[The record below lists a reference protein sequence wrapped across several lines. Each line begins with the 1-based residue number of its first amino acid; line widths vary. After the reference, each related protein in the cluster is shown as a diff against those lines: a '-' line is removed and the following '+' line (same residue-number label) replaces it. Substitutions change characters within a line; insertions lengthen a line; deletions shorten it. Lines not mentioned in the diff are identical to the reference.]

1 MSQNRIIRVDLR
13 REKTTD
19 ETLPEVYQYLGGRAL
34 TAAIINDEVPPTCH
48 PLGKSN
54 KCVIAT
60 GLFAGTP
67 FPCANR
73 CSIGAKSPLTGGIK
87 ESNVGGTVA
96 FKLSRLNIRAVIIE
110 GQPAESNSLY
120 ILKLDLKGGHLIFAD
135 EYGGEKTYKLAS
147 ELRQRFGKKIGLLMI
162 GPAGELQL
170 SAAGIAATDL
180 RGNPC
185 DYAGRGGMGAVLGS
199 KHIKAIVIDDQVT
212 QNTPEYFNRKRFIS
226 ISKAFTRKLKK
237 NKKDLHEFGTPIE
250 IEMSNELGYLPT
262 HNYSAGR
269 FEGAEKIGG
278 DTMRQRINERGGP
291 DGQACMPGCPI
302 ACKHTYVNSKSRYI
316 TSSLEYETVAL
327 LGANCGIDDL
337 DAIAKMDRL
346 CDEIGVDTMEMGAT
360 IGVAM
365 EAGLLSFGDA
375 QGAIAVLEE
384 IPKNTP
390 MGRIIGNG
398 AEIAGKVFGV
408 KRVPTVKGQGMAA
421 YDPRSNKGIGVTYM
435 SSPMGADHTAGCAMP
450 GRTGFDLSKTYD
462 SLKPDGQPELSLDLQ
477 IMVAIIDAMGVC
489 FFVGLEIETLNIL
502 AEALNARYDRN
513 VTFNDMVE
521 LGKDI
526 LANEHRFNLAAGS
539 SMVERLPEFF
549 ETEPL
554 PPHETFFD
562 VDRDV
567 IEAELDNKLKPYI
580 RIRKEN
586 P

>member
-1 MSQNRIIRVDLR
+1 MSKDKILRVDLGQ
-13 REKTTD
+13 EKIAR
-19 ETLPEVYQYLGGRAL
+19 ETLPDKYQYLGGRAL
-34 TAAIINDEVPPTCH
+34 TAAIIHDEVPPTCH

-96 FKLSRLNIRAVIIE
+96 FKLSRLNIRAVVIE
-110 GQPAESNSLY
+110 GQPAESHSLY
-120 ILKLDLKGGHLIFAD
+120 VLKLDMSGGHLIPAE
-135 EYGGEKTYKLAS
+135 EYRGDKTYKLAS
-147 ELRQRFGKKIGLLMI
+147 DLRQRFGKKTGLLMI

-170 SAAGIAATDL
+170 SAAGIAATDP

-199 KHIKAIVIDDQVT
+199 KHIKAIVIDDQAA
-212 QNTPEYFNRKRFIS
+212 QSAPEYFDRKKFVS
-226 ISKAFTRKLKK
+226 IARDFTQKLK
-237 NKKDLHEFGTPIE
+237 NTKKDLHAFGTPIE

-262 HNYSAGR
+262 RNYSAGR

-278 DTMRQRINERGGP
+278 ETMRQRIDERGGP
-291 DGQACMPGCPI
+291 GGQACTPGCPI
-302 ACKHTYVNSKSRYI
+302 ACKHTYVDPKSRYI
-316 TSSLEYETVAL
+316 TSSLEYETIAL
-327 LGANCGIDDL
+327 LGSNCGIDDL
-337 DAIAKMDRL
+337 DAIAKMDRI

-360 IGVAM
+360 IGVVM

-375 QGAIAVLEE
+375 QGTISLLEE
-384 IPKNTP
+384 ISKNTP

-421 YDPRSNKGIGVTYM
+421 YDPRSNKGIGVTYA

-450 GRTGFDLSKTYD
+450 GRTGLDLSKTYD

-502 AEALNARYDRN
+502 AEALNARYDQN

-526 LANEHRFNLAAGS
+526 LVNEHRFNLAAGS
-539 SMVERLPEFF
+539 SMVEQLPDFF
-549 ETEPL
+549 KIEPL
-554 PPHETFFD
+554 TPHETLFD
-562 VDRDV
+562 VDKDA
-567 IEAELDNKLKPYI
+567 IEAELTNKLKL
-580 RIRKEN
+580 
-586 P
+586 

>member
-1 MSQNRIIRVDLR
+1 MSKNRIIRVDLH

-19 ETLPEVYQYLGGRAL
+19 ETLPEVYKYLGGRAL

-48 PLGKSN
+48 PLGKNN

-87 ESNVGGTVA
+87 ESNVGGMVA
-96 FKLSRLNIRAVIIE
+96 FKLSRLNIRAVVIE
-110 GQPAESNSLY
+110 DQPAEGHSLY
-120 ILKLDLKGGHLIFAD
+120 ILKLDMKGGHLISVD
-135 EYGGEKTYKLAS
+135 EYYGDKTYKLAF
-147 ELRQRFGKKIGLLMI
+147 ELRQRFGKKIGLMMI

-199 KHIKAIVIDDQVT
+199 KHIKAIVVDDQAA
-212 QNTPEYFNRKRFIS
+212 QSAPEYFDRKRFIS
-226 ISKAFTRKLKK
+226 ISKAFTKKLKET
-237 NKKDLHEFGTPIE
+237 KKDLHQYGTPIE

-262 HNYSAGR
+262 RNYSAGR

-278 DTMRQRINERGGP
+278 ETMRKQIAERKGP

-302 ACKHTYVNSKSRYI
+302 ACKHTYVDPKSRYI

-337 DAIAKMDRL
+337 DAIAKMDRI

-375 QGAIAVLEE
+375 KGAIALLEE

-435 SSPMGADHTAGCAMP
+435 SSPMGADHTAGCVMP
-450 GRTGFDLSKTYD
+450 GRRGFDLSKTYD
-462 SLKPDGQPELSLDLQ
+462 SLKPDGQPEVSLDLQ

-489 FFVGLEIETLNIL
+489 FFVGLETETLNIL

-513 VTFNDMVE
+513 VTFNDMVK

-526 LANEHRFNLAAGS
+526 LVNEHRFNLAAGR
-539 SMVERLPEFF
+539 SMVERLPDFF
-549 ETEPL
+549 EIEPL
-554 PPHETFFD
+554 PPHETFYD
-562 VDRDV
+562 VDRDA
-567 IEAELDNKLKPYI
+567 IEAELDNKLKL
-580 RIRKEN
+580 
-586 P
+586 

>member
-1 MSQNRIIRVDLR
+1 MQQIVRVDMRSGNVSGL
-13 REKTTD
+13 D
-19 ETLPEVYQYLGGRAL
+19 LPSRYRDYGGRAL
-34 TAAIINDEVPPTCH
+34 TARILSEEVSPNSH
-48 PLGKSN
+48 ALGKNN

-60 GLFAGTP
+60 GLFAGTS
-67 FPCANR
+67 FPCSGR

-96 FKLSRLNIRAVIIE
+96 FKLSKLNIRSVVIE
-110 GQPAESNSLY
+110 DQPAKEHGLY
-120 ILKLDLKGGHLIFAD
+120 ILKLDVTGGCLIPAD
-135 EYGGEKTYKLAS
+135 EYRGYKTYQLAS
-147 ELRQRFGKKIGLLMI
+147 EIRQRFGKKIGLLMI

-199 KHIKAIVIDDQVT
+199 KHVKAIIIDDQGVKSA
-212 QNTPEYFNRKRFIS
+212 PEYFDREKFIS
-226 ISKAFTRKLKK
+226 ISRAFTKKLKETK
-237 NKKDLHEFGTPIE
+237 IDLHEYGTPIE
-250 IEMSNELGYLPT
+250 IEMSSELGYLPT
-262 HNYSAGR
+262 RNYSAGR

-278 DTMRQRINERGGP
+278 QTMRKRSVEREGP

-302 ACKHTYVNSKSRYI
+302 ACKHTYVDPKSQYI
-316 TSSLEYETVAL
+316 TSSLEYETIAL
-327 LGANCGIDDL
+327 LGSNCGIDDL

-346 CDEIGVDTMEMGAT
+346 CDEIGVDTMEMGAA

-365 EAGLLSFGDA
+365 EAGLLTFGDA
-375 QGAIAVLEE
+375 QGAIALLKE

-398 AEIAGKVFGV
+398 AEITGKVFGV
-408 KRVPTVKGQGMAA
+408 RRVPAVKGQGMAA

-435 SSPMGADHTAGCAMP
+435 SSPMGADHTAGCVMP
-450 GRTGFDLSKTYD
+450 GRTGFDPSKTYD
-462 SLKPDGQPELSLDLQ
+462 PLKPDGQPEVSLDLQ

-513 VTFNDMVE
+513 LTLNDMVE

-526 LANEHRFNLAAGS
+526 LENEHRFNQAAGKL
-539 SMVERLPEFF
+539 MVEQLPEFL

-554 PPHETFFD
+554 SPHETVYD
-562 VDRDV
+562 VDRGA
-567 IEAELDNKLKPYI
+567 IEAELNKRLKLQI
-580 RIRKEN
+580 TKEI
-586 P
+586 PGK